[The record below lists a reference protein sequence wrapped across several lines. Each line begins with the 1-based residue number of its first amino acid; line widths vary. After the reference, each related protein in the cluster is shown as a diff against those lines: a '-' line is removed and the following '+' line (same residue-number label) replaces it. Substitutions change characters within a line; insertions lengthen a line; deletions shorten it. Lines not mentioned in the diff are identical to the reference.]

1 MRTAAFVGGA
11 GICCVESEIAGVGG
25 DSDSPLSE
33 RSSALLWGRCS
44 GTDSLPSGHFDEESA
59 SRGRSSCYQST
70 TWAPNGCSTTTV
82 DMLDVVEVAPG
93 IHRLGRKRHSFYL
106 IAEAGKVTVV
116 DAVVVTHAHT
126 HHIGF
131 AGAAAERGIPVE
143 VLEAEAAFAMDRS
156 AGSQVDMTDLP
167 LWKPRVILF
176 LTEMVRAGAHNRV
189 AVPGSRL
196 WTTVRCS
203 TCPAAPR
210 RGDAGSHRRAR
221 LLLAGR
227 SSRALLGRCARCAR
241 PHRRNSGPAAP
252 SRRVP

>member
-1 MRTAAFVGGA
+1 
-11 GICCVESEIAGVGG
+11 
-25 DSDSPLSE
+25 
-33 RSSALLWGRCS
+33 
-44 GTDSLPSGHFDEESA
+44 
-59 SRGRSSCYQST
+59 
-70 TWAPNGCSTTTV
+70 
-82 DMLDVVEVAPG
+82 MLDVVEVAPG

-189 AVPGSRL
+189 AVPGVETVDHGEVLDVPGSPASWRRRVTPQGTPVTCWPIVACSSRAMRSL
-196 WTTVRCS
+196 RSTPSTEQRARSSFPTSSIENLGRLDSRCS
-203 TCPAAPR
+203 TSNRSTPHSCSPVSVL
-210 RGDAGSHRRAR
+210 RGTV
-221 LLLAGR
+221 
-227 SSRALLGRCARCAR
+227 
-241 PHRRNSGPAAP
+241 P
-252 SRRVP
+252 SPKP